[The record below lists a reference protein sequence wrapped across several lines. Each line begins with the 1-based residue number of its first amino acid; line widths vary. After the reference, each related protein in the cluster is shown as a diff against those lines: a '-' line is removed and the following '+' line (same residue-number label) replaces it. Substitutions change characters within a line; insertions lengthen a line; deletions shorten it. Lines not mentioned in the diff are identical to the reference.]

1 VPAVETSR
9 PRPAP
14 AALSSRDLWVAGWI
28 AEMYAIR
35 SDQLAVLLDRG
46 DRAAQRC
53 IERLRHAGLVESRR
67 ILAGEPAWVWL
78 TGRGQRATGS
88 GFRPWRPNV
97 TLLRHIA
104 AVNDVRMFVQSR
116 ALSSEWVC
124 ERAIARDQPSDEH
137 TPDGILMIEQRPH
150 AIEVELTMKSKRRL
164 DAILTG
170 LCAGY
175 DQVVYFCAPG
185 TLRQLNELAAT
196 GRWANIAVRSL
207 PESARSTAASA

>member
-1 VPAVETSR
+1 
-9 PRPAP
+9 
-14 AALSSRDLWVAGWI
+14 
-28 AEMYAIR
+28 MYAIR

-67 ILAGEPAWVWL
+67 ILVGEPAWVWL

-88 GFRPWRPNV
+88 GFRAWRPNV

-104 AVNDVRMFVQSR
+104 GVNDVRMFVQSR

-124 ERAIARDQPSDEH
+124 ERAIARDQRSEEH
-137 TPDGILMIEQRPH
+137 TPDGVLMIDGRPH

-164 DAILTG
+164 DAIVG
-170 LCAGY
+170 ELCAAY

-185 TLRQLNELAAT
+185 TLRQLTDLAAT
-196 GRWANIAVRSL
+196 GRWANLAVR
-207 PESARSTAASA
+207 PMPAAASLRSAGAPQ